1 VLRGYAAC
9 YVRLE
14 MPPSLE
20 PPTRAEIEQLD
31 ALERDGSGG
40 ALRRPTP
47 APFDWAEPYFTFG
60 VTGTNGKSSTT
71 HLIAAILRAAG
82 QPALTETT
90 LGYFL
95 DGQPLQVPRTARGY
109 VAALR
114 HAAQHGARHAA
125 IEVTSAALA
134 RGFARSWRFDLG
146 VFTNLT
152 RDHVEAHGSWEHYLA
167 SKAQLFLHLGPGR
180 TAVLNAC
187 DAAAQLIE
195 RVTPSDVRRRYY
207 AVSSRGEQL
216 VPAELVARHVQL
228 SSAGTHVELEP
239 SETAEAFGG
248 ALTTK
253 LVGAVFAENAL
264 AAALAGLAGGVS
276 AQDVARGLATCAVV
290 PGRFQILNQAPLV
303 AVDYAHTP
311 DALVRTCETARALAQ
326 GKVTIVFG
334 AGGGRDV
341 EKREVMGR
349 AVGERADYAFITT
362 DNPRHEDPA
371 QIAEAVAR
379 GCRRGG
385 RAYPRLV
392 PDRREAIRQAIESA
406 RPGDVVVVAGR
417 GHERTQL
424 IGDTEQPFSDVE
436 EVERL
441 LGGG

>member
-1 VLRGYAAC
+1 MLGSSQMA
-9 YVRLE
+9 
-14 MPPSLE
+14 PSLE
-20 PPTRAEIEQLD
+20 PPTRDEIDRLD
-31 ALERDGSGG
+31 ALERDGVGG
-40 ALRRPTP
+40 AVVRPTR
-47 APFDWAEPYFTFG
+47 APFDWANDYFTVG

-71 HLIAAILRAAG
+71 HLVAGIFSAAG
-82 QPALTETT
+82 RPTLLEST
-90 LGYFL
+90 LGYYL
-95 DGQPLQVPRTARGY
+95 EGQQLQVPRTARGY
-109 VAALR
+109 LAALR

-134 RGFARSWRFDLG
+134 QGFARSWRFDLA

-152 RDHVEAHGSWEHYLA
+152 RDHVEQHGSWEHYLA

-187 DAAAQLIE
+187 DPAAQLIE
-195 RVTPSDVRRRYY
+195 RVTPADVKRRYY

-216 VPAELVARHVQL
+216 VPAELVAQSVRL
-228 SSAGTHVELEP
+228 SSAGTQVELEP
-239 SETAEAFGG
+239 SETAEALGG
-248 ALTTK
+248 VLTTR

-264 AAALAGLAGGVS
+264 AAALAALASGV
-276 AQDVARGLATCAVV
+276 AAADVARGLAACPVV
-290 PGRFQILNQAPLV
+290 PGRFEILNQDPIV

-311 DALVRTCETARALAQ
+311 DALVRTCETARTLAR
-326 GKVTIVFG
+326 GKVSVVFG

-362 DNPRHEDPA
+362 DNPRREDPA
-371 QIAEAVAR
+371 QIAEALAR

-392 PDRREAIRQAIESA
+392 PDRREAIRQALEGA

-441 LGGG
+441 LAGS

>member
-1 VLRGYAAC
+1 MA
-9 YVRLE
+9 
-14 MPPSLE
+14 PSLE
-20 PPTRAEIEQLD
+20 PPTRDEIERLD
-31 ALERDGSGG
+31 ALERDTAGA

-47 APFDWAEPYFTFG
+47 APFEWANDYFTFG

-82 QPALTETT
+82 RPTLTEST

-134 RGFARSWRFDLG
+134 QGFARSWRFDLG

-167 SKAQLFLHLGPGR
+167 SKAQLFLHLAPGR

-195 RVTPSDVRRRYY
+195 RVTPPDVQRRYY

-216 VPAELVARHVQL
+216 VPADLVARSVRL
-228 SSAGTHVELEP
+228 STAGTHIELLP
-239 SETAEAFGG
+239 SETAEALGG
-248 ALTTK
+248 ALTTR

-264 AAALAGLAGGVS
+264 AAALAGLASGVAAS
-276 AQDVARGLATCAVV
+276 DVARGLAACPGV
-290 PGRFQILNQAPLV
+290 PGRFEILSRDPIV

-326 GKVTIVFG
+326 GKVSVVFG

-362 DNPRHEDPA
+362 DNPRREDPA
-371 QIAEAVAR
+371 LIAEAVAR

-392 PDRREAIRQAIESA
+392 PDRREAIRQAIDSA

-424 IGDTEQPFSDVE
+424 IGDAEQPFSDVE
-436 EVERL
+436 EVKRL
-441 LGGG
+441 LAGR

>member
-1 VLRGYAAC
+1 MA
-9 YVRLE
+9 
-14 MPPSLE
+14 PSLE
-20 PPTRAEIEQLD
+20 LPTRDEIDRLD
-31 ALERDGSGG
+31 ALERDTAG
-40 ALRRPTP
+40 AALVRPTP
-47 APFDWAEPYFTFG
+47 APFAWANDFFTFG

-71 HLIAAILRAAG
+71 HLIAAILGAAG
-82 QPALTETT
+82 RRTLTEST

-95 DGQPLQVPRTARGY
+95 DGQPLPVPRTARGY

-114 HAAQHGARHAA
+114 HAAQQGARHAA

-134 RGFARSWRFDLG
+134 QGFARSWRFDLA

-152 RDHVEAHGSWEHYLA
+152 RDHVEQHGSWEHYLA

-187 DAAAQLIE
+187 DAAAQLLE
-195 RVTPSDVRRRYY
+195 RVTPPDVTRRYY
-207 AVSSRGEQL
+207 AVSTRGEQR
-216 VPAELVARHVQL
+216 VPAELVAEDVQL
-228 SSAGTHVELEP
+228 SSAGTQIRLAP
-239 SETAEAFGG
+239 SQTAEALGG
-248 ALTTK
+248 VLTTR

-264 AAALAGLAGGVS
+264 AAALAGLAGGVP
-276 AQDVARGLATCAVV
+276 ADDVARGLAQCPGV
-290 PGRFQILNQAPLV
+290 PGRFQILSQDPLV

-311 DALVRTCETARALAQ
+311 DALVRTCETARALAR
-326 GKVTIVFG
+326 GNVTVVFG

-392 PDRREAIRQAIESA
+392 PDRREAIRQAIQSA
-406 RPGDVVVVAGR
+406 RAGDVVVIAGR

-424 IGDTEQPFSDVE
+424 IGDAEQPFSDVE

>member
-1 VLRGYAAC
+1 MLGSGAMA
-9 YVRLE
+9 
-14 MPPSLE
+14 PSLE
-20 PPTRAEIEQLD
+20 PPTRDEIERLD
-31 ALERDGSGG
+31 ALERDAAG
-40 ALRRPTP
+40 AALVRPTP
-47 APFDWAEPYFTFG
+47 APFAWANDFFTFG

-71 HLIAAILRAAG
+71 HLLGAILGAAG
-82 QPALTETT
+82 MPALVEST

-95 DGQPLQVPRTARGY
+95 DGQQLQVPRTARGY

-114 HAAQHGARHAA
+114 HAAQQGARHAA

-134 RGFARSWRFDLG
+134 RGFARSWRFDLA

-152 RDHVEAHGSWEHYLA
+152 RDHVEQHGSWEHYLA
-167 SKAQLFLHLGPGR
+167 SKAQLFLHLGPGC

-195 RVTPSDVRRRYY
+195 RVTPPDVARRYY

-216 VPAELVARHVQL
+216 VPAELVAESVQL
-228 SSAGTHVELEP
+228 SSAGTHIELAP
-239 SETAEAFGG
+239 SATAEALGG
-248 ALTTK
+248 MLTTR

-264 AAALAGLAGGVS
+264 AAALAGLAGGV
-276 AQDVARGLATCAVV
+276 AGEDVARGLAACPVV
-290 PGRFQILNQAPLV
+290 PGRFEILGQDPIV

-311 DALVRTCETARALAQ
+311 DALVRTCETARALAR
-326 GKVTIVFG
+326 GKVSVVFG

-362 DNPRHEDPA
+362 DNPRNEDPA

-392 PDRREAIRQAIESA
+392 PDRREAIRRAIESA

-417 GHERTQL
+417 GHERTQQ
-424 IGDTEQPFSDVE
+424 IRGVEQPFSDVE

-441 LGGG
+441 LAGS

>member
-1 VLRGYAAC
+1 MA
-9 YVRLE
+9 
-14 MPPSLE
+14 PSLE
-20 PPTRAEIEQLD
+20 PPTRDEIERLD
-31 ALERDGSGG
+31 ALEHETAGA

-47 APFDWAEPYFTFG
+47 APFEWANDYFTFG

-82 QPALTETT
+82 RPTLTEST

-134 RGFARSWRFDLG
+134 QGFARSWRFDLG

-167 SKAQLFLHLGPGR
+167 SKAQLFLHLAPGR

-195 RVTPSDVRRRYY
+195 RVTPPDVQRRYY

-216 VPAELVARHVQL
+216 VPADLVARSVRL
-228 SSAGTHVELEP
+228 STAGTHIELSP
-239 SETAEAFGG
+239 SETAEALGG
-248 ALTTK
+248 ALTTQ

-264 AAALAGLAGGVS
+264 AAALAGLASGVAAS
-276 AQDVARGLATCAVV
+276 DVARGLAACPVV
-290 PGRFQILNQAPLV
+290 PGRFQILSRDPIV

-326 GKVTIVFG
+326 GKVSVVFG
-334 AGGGRDV
+334 AGGGRDL

-371 QIAEAVAR
+371 LIAEAVAR

-392 PDRREAIRQAIESA
+392 PDRREAIRQAIDSA

-417 GHERTQL
+417 GHERSQL
-424 IGDTEQPFSDVE
+424 IGDAEQPFSDVE

-441 LGGG
+441 LAGR

>member
-1 VLRGYAAC
+1 MA
-9 YVRLE
+9 
-14 MPPSLE
+14 PSLE
-20 PPTRAEIEQLD
+20 PPTRDEIERLD
-31 ALERDGSGG
+31 ALERDTAG
-40 ALRRPTP
+40 AGVVRPTP
-47 APFDWAEPYFTFG
+47 APFAWANDFFTFG

-71 HLIAAILRAAG
+71 HLIAAILAAAG
-82 QPALTETT
+82 RRTLTEST

-95 DGQPLQVPRTARGY
+95 DGEPLQVPRTARGY

-114 HAAQHGARHAA
+114 HAAQQGASHAA

-134 RGFARSWRFDLG
+134 QGFARSWRFDLG

-152 RDHVEAHGSWEHYLA
+152 RDHVEQHGSWEHYLA
-167 SKAQLFLHLGPGR
+167 SKAQLFLHLAPGR
-180 TAVLNAC
+180 TAVFNAC
-187 DAAAQLIE
+187 DAAAQLLE
-195 RVTPSDVRRRYY
+195 RVTPPDVTRRYY
-207 AVSSRGEQL
+207 AVSTRGEQL
-216 VPAELVARHVQL
+216 VPAELVAESVEL
-228 SSAGTHVELEP
+228 SSAGTHIRLAP
-239 SETAEAFGG
+239 SETAEMLGG
-248 ALTTK
+248 TLTTQ

-264 AAALAGLAGGVS
+264 GAALAGLAGGVAAS
-276 AQDVARGLATCAVV
+276 DVARGLAACPGV
-290 PGRFQILNQAPLV
+290 PGRFQILGKDPIV

-311 DALVRTCETARALAQ
+311 DALVRTCETARALAR
-326 GKVTIVFG
+326 GKVSVVFG

-385 RAYPRLV
+385 RAYARLV
-392 PDRREAIRQAIESA
+392 PDRGEAIRLAIDSA
-406 RPGDVVVVAGR
+406 RSGDVVVVAGR

-424 IGDTEQPFSDVE
+424 IGDAEQPFSDVE

-441 LGGG
+441 LVGN

>member
-1 VLRGYAAC
+1 MA
-9 YVRLE
+9 
-14 MPPSLE
+14 PSLE
-20 PPTRAEIEQLD
+20 PPTRDEIERLD
-31 ALERDGSGG
+31 ALEHETAGA

-47 APFDWAEPYFTFG
+47 APFEWANDYFTFG

-82 QPALTETT
+82 RPTLTEST

-134 RGFARSWRFDLG
+134 QGFARSWRFDLG

-167 SKAQLFLHLGPGR
+167 SKAQLFLHLAPGR

-195 RVTPSDVRRRYY
+195 RVTPPDVQRRYY

-216 VPAELVARHVQL
+216 VPADLVARSVRL
-228 SSAGTHVELEP
+228 STAGTHIELSP
-239 SETAEAFGG
+239 SETAEALGG
-248 ALTTK
+248 ALTTQ
-253 LVGAVFAENAL
+253 LVGAVFAENTL
-264 AAALAGLAGGVS
+264 AAALAGLAGGVAAS
-276 AQDVARGLATCAVV
+276 DVARGLATCPVV
-290 PGRFQILNQAPLV
+290 PGRFQILSRDPIV

-326 GKVTIVFG
+326 GKVSVVIG
-334 AGGGRDV
+334 AGGGRDL

-371 QIAEAVAR
+371 LIAEAVAR

-392 PDRREAIRQAIESA
+392 PDRREAIRQAIDGA

-417 GHERTQL
+417 GHERSQL
-424 IGDTEQPFSDVE
+424 IGDAEQPFSDVE

-441 LGGG
+441 LAGR

>member
-1 VLRGYAAC
+1 MA
-9 YVRLE
+9 
-14 MPPSLE
+14 PSLE
-20 PPTRAEIEQLD
+20 PPTRDEIERLD
-31 ALERDGSGG
+31 ALERSVTNE
-40 ALRRPTP
+40 AVTRPTR
-47 APFDWAEPYFTFG
+47 APFDWANDFFTFG
-60 VTGTNGKSSTT
+60 VTGTNGQSSTT
-71 HLIAAILRAAG
+71 HLIAGILQASGR
-82 QPALTETT
+82 PTLLEST

-95 DGQPLQVPRTARGY
+95 SGQPLQVPRTARGY
-109 VAALR
+109 LAALR
-114 HAAQHGARHAA
+114 HARQQGAQHAA

-134 RGFARSWRFDLG
+134 RGFARSWRFDLA

-152 RDHVEAHGSWEHYLA
+152 RDHVEQHGSWEHYLA

-195 RVTPSDVRRRYY
+195 RVTPPDVTRRYY

-216 VPAELVARHVQL
+216 VPAELVAQRVEL
-228 SSAGTHVELEP
+228 SSAGTRIELAR
-239 SETAEAFGG
+239 SETADALGG
-248 ALTTK
+248 VLTTR

-264 AAALAGLAGGVS
+264 AAALAALAGGVP
-276 AQDVARGLATCAVV
+276 AADVARGLADCPVV
-290 PGRFQILNQAPLV
+290 PGRFQILSQDPLV

-311 DALVRTCETARALAQ
+311 DALVRTCETARSLAR
-326 GKVTIVFG
+326 GNVSVVFG

-349 AVGERADYAFITT
+349 AVGQRADYAFITT

-385 RAYPRLV
+385 RAYVRLV
-392 PDRREAIRQAIESA
+392 SDRRDAIRQAMDGA
-406 RPGDVVVVAGR
+406 RPGDVVVIAGR

-424 IGDTEQPFSDVE
+424 IGDAEQPFSDVE
-436 EVERL
+436 AVERL
-441 LGGG
+441 LAGP

>member
-1 VLRGYAAC
+1 MLGCGAMVH
-9 YVRLE
+9 
-14 MPPSLE
+14 SLE
-20 PPTRAEIEQLD
+20 PPTRDEIERLD
-31 ALERDGSGG
+31 ALERDTASA
-40 ALRRPTP
+40 ALLRPTP
-47 APFDWAEPYFTFG
+47 APFAWANEFFTFG

-71 HLIAAILRAAG
+71 HLIAAILGAAG
-82 QPALTETT
+82 RPALTEST

-114 HAAQHGARHAA
+114 HAAEQGARHAA

-134 RGFARSWRFDLG
+134 QGFARSWRFDLA

-152 RDHVEAHGSWEHYLA
+152 HDHVEQHGSWEHYLA

-180 TAVLNAC
+180 TAVFNAC
-187 DAAAQLIE
+187 DAAAQLLE
-195 RVTPSDVRRRYY
+195 RVTPSDVNRRYY

-216 VPAELVARHVQL
+216 VPADLVAGKVQL
-228 SSAGTHVELEP
+228 STEGTEIELLP
-239 SETAEAFGG
+239 SEAAEALGG
-248 ALTTK
+248 VLTTR
-253 LVGAVFAENAL
+253 LIGAVFAENAL
-264 AAALAGLAGGVS
+264 AAALAGLAGGVT
-276 AQDVARGLATCAVV
+276 AGDVARGLATCPVV
-290 PGRFQILNQAPLV
+290 PGRFEVLGRDPIV

-311 DALVRTCETARALAQ
+311 DALVRTCETARALAR
-326 GKVTIVFG
+326 GKVSVVFG

-341 EKREVMGR
+341 QKREVMGR

-392 PDRREAIRQAIESA
+392 PDRHEAIRQAIEGA
-406 RPGDVVVVAGR
+406 RSGDVVVVAGR

-424 IGDTEQPFSDVE
+424 IGDAEQPFSDVE
-436 EVERL
+436 EVKRL
-441 LGGG
+441 LGA

>member
-1 VLRGYAAC
+1 MAL
-9 YVRLE
+9 
-14 MPPSLE
+14 SLE
-20 PPTRAEIEQLD
+20 PPTRDEIEQLD

-40 ALRRPTP
+40 AVRRPTP
-47 APFDWAEPYFTFG
+47 APFEWAQDYFTFG

-71 HLIAAILRAAG
+71 HLIAAILRAAERST
-82 QPALTETT
+82 LTEST

-114 HAAQHGARHAA
+114 HAAEQGARHAA

-134 RGFARSWRFDLG
+134 KGFARSWRFDLG

-167 SKAQLFLHLGPGR
+167 SKAQLFVHLGPGR

-195 RVTPSDVRRRYY
+195 RVTPPDVRRRYF

-216 VPAELVARHVQL
+216 VPADLSARRVRL
-228 SSAGTHVELEP
+228 SSAGTHIELEP
-239 SETAEAFGG
+239 SETADALGG
-248 ALTTK
+248 VLTTK

-276 AQDVARGLATCAVV
+276 PPFVARGLATCPVV
-290 PGRFQILNQAPLV
+290 PGRFEILAREPLV

-326 GKVTIVFG
+326 GKVSIVFG

-341 EKREVMGR
+341 EKREIMGR

-392 PDRREAIRQAIESA
+392 PDRREAIRRAIEGA

-441 LGGG
+441 LGKGQGP

>member
-1 VLRGYAAC
+1 MA
-9 YVRLE
+9 
-14 MPPSLE
+14 PSLE
-20 PPTRAEIEQLD
+20 PPTRDEIERLD
-31 ALERDGSGG
+31 ALEHETAGA

-47 APFDWAEPYFTFG
+47 APFEWANDYFTFG

-82 QPALTETT
+82 RPTLTEST

-134 RGFARSWRFDLG
+134 QGFARSWRFDLG

-167 SKAQLFLHLGPGR
+167 SKAQLFLHLAPGR

-195 RVTPSDVRRRYY
+195 RVTPPDVQRRYY

-216 VPAELVARHVQL
+216 VPADLVARSVRL
-228 SSAGTHVELEP
+228 STAGTHIELSP
-239 SETAEAFGG
+239 SETAEALGG
-248 ALTTK
+248 ALTTQ

-264 AAALAGLAGGVS
+264 AAALAGLASGVAAS
-276 AQDVARGLATCAVV
+276 DVARGLAACPVV
-290 PGRFQILNQAPLV
+290 PGRFQILSRNPIV

-326 GKVTIVFG
+326 GKVSVVFG
-334 AGGGRDV
+334 AGGGRDL

-371 QIAEAVAR
+371 LIAEAVAR

-392 PDRREAIRQAIESA
+392 PDRREAIRQAIDGA

-417 GHERTQL
+417 GHERSQL
-424 IGDTEQPFSDVE
+424 IGDAEQPFSDVE

-441 LGGG
+441 LAGR